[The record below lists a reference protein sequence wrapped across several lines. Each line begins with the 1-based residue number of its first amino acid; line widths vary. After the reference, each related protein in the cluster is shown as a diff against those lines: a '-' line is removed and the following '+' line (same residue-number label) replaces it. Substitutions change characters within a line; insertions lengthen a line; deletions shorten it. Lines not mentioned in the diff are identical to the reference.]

1 MSNPLTHLVTTQ
13 DAVTELYGEPSDAVQ
28 SKTIDH
34 FDDHCRA
41 FIARSPFV
49 LVATVGADGTCDVS
63 PRGGP
68 AGFCEVLDERTLV
81 LADAAGNKRLDTVRN
96 IVATGR
102 VGLLF
107 LIPGI
112 RETLRVNGRASITR
126 DPGLLERHATNGK
139 LPTAVIGVEIEEGF
153 LHCAKAFIRSQLWQ
167 HEAWPSTKGLASA
180 AQIWKDHI
188 VLPEWTTESVQ
199 EMLDDDY
206 VNNLY

>member
-1 MSNPLTHLVTTQ
+1 MSNSLTHLVTTQ
-13 DAVTELYGEPSDAVQ
+13 EAVTALYGEPSDAVQ
-28 SKTIDH
+28 SKVIDR
-34 FDDHCRA
+34 FDEHCRA
-41 FIARSPFV
+41 FIARSPFM
-49 LVATVGADGTCDVS
+49 LVATVGSDGACDVS

-107 LIPGI
+107 LIPNV
-112 RETLRVNGRASITR
+112 RETLRVNGRASLTQ
-126 DPGLLERHATNGK
+126 DPALLERHATNGK
-139 LPTAVIGVEIEEGF
+139 LPTAAIGVEIEEAF

-167 HEAWPSTKGLASA
+167 PEAWPSTDGLASA

-188 VLPEWTTESVQ
+188 LLPEWTTESVQ

>member
-1 MSNPLTHLVTTQ
+1 M
-13 DAVTELYGEPSDAVQ
+13 Q
-28 SKTIDH
+28 SKTINR
-34 FDDHCRA
+34 FDEHCRA

-49 LVATVGADGTCDVS
+49 LVATVGEDGTCDVS

-68 AGFCEVLDERTLV
+68 PGFCEVLDERTLV

-112 RETLRVNGRASITR
+112 RETLRVNGRASISQ
-126 DPGLLERHATNGK
+126 DPALLERHATKGK
-139 LPTAVIGVEIEEGF
+139 VPTAAIGIEIEEAF
-153 LHCAKAFIRSQLWQ
+153 LHCAKAFIRSQLWEP
-167 HEAWPSTKGLASA
+167 EAWPSRGGLASA

-188 VLPEWTTESVQ
+188 VAPEWTTESVQ